1 MDVHA
6 ETIQSNSVYFMGIAS
21 SGKLMNM
28 QWVVDAETGKLG
40 SIEAVRFPSREYAP
54 VRPLRKV

>member
-21 SGKLMNM
+21 SGKLMKL
-28 QWVVDAETGKLG
+28 QWIVDAETRAATAPHEGRGGVFEGLG
-40 SIEAVRFPSREYAP
+40 P
-54 VRPLRKV
+54 